1 MIAAQV
7 NEIIARIGNL
17 RPKLAEAARFALQNP
32 HDADAQQRLLDL
44 MKDLDAEFAALEKVM
59 NEAAIDDIFGAINNV
74 DTSNEDSA
82 VARLIKAA
90 RAGDVATVN
99 AIAKEFTSQ
108 LRLLQDASKN
118 AAANAKDPESARAIM
133 AAQKFLD
140 DLHPQVYRLSLSLS
154 LSLYQINKY

>member
-1 MIAAQV
+1 VIAAQV

-108 LRLLQDASKN
+108 LRLQRQGSRVGSRHHGRPKV
-118 AAANAKDPESARAIM
+118 PR
-133 AAQKFLD
+133 
-140 DLHPQVYRLSLSLS
+140 RLAPSGIPSLSLS
-154 LSLYQINKY
+154 LSLALSNK